1 MCIDCNERLT
11 RRAFLTSATA
21 TLAGVTLAADAAGQQ
36 PAIQNALDDTHII
49 QGAITFQSGA
59 DTIKGYLA
67 RPKRGGRFSPVV
79 ISHGNPGISEDIRN
93 VAAQVAQAGFVGL
106 AVDWGERAPMPA
118 AQQDRDEWVRHVTS
132 YTFVKLQMQDLQAG
146 IDHLYAQPFIKR
158 KGAAVIGFCGGG
170 RLALLFSIQSKAI
183 KAIVS
188 FYGPVIYHMNQ
199 HKTDPVPDVLQ
210 VVKQIK
216 VPVQGHYGLL
226 DTVAPAADAKL
237 FEKAMRAQKTP
248 VEMYYYEAAGHRFYN
263 HTVPQGSDPG
273 FDYNAEAAGL
283 ARLRMVRFLTR
294 RLA

>member
-1 MCIDCNERLT
+1 MCIDCDERLT

-36 PAIQNALDDTHII
+36 PAISNALDDTHII
-49 QGAITFQSGA
+49 QSAITFQSGA

-67 RPKRGGRFSPVV
+67 RPKRGGRSSPVV
-79 ISHGNPGISEDIRN
+79 ISHGNPGISDDIRN

-106 AVDWGERAPMPA
+106 AVDWGERAPQPA
-118 AQQDRDEWVRHVTS
+118 AQQDRDAWVSHITS

-146 IDHLYAQPFIKR
+146 IDHLYAQPFVKR

-170 RLALLFSIQSKAI
+170 RLALLFAIQPKAV

-188 FYGPVIYHMNQ
+188 FYGPVVYHVNQ

-263 HTVPQGSDPG
+263 YTVPQGSDPG
-273 FDYNAEAAGL
+273 FDYNAEAAAL
-283 ARLRMVRFLTR
+283 AHSRMVRFLTR

>member
-1 MCIDCNERLT
+1 MCIDCDERLT

-21 TLAGVTLAADAAGQQ
+21 TLAGVTLAADAPGQQ
-36 PAIQNALDDTHII
+36 PAIQNALDDKNII
-49 QGAITFQSGA
+49 HGAITFRSGA

-67 RPKRGGRFSPVV
+67 RPKRGGRFSAVV
-79 ISHGNPGISEDIRN
+79 ISHGNPGITDDIRN

-106 AVDWGERAPMPA
+106 AVDWGERAPQPA
-118 AQQDRDEWVRHVTS
+118 AQQNRDAWVSHITS

-146 IDHLYAQPFIKR
+146 IDHLYAQPFVKR
-158 KGAAVIGFCGGG
+158 KGVAVIGFCAGG
-170 RLALLFSIQSKAI
+170 RLALLFSIQSKAV

-188 FYGPVIYHMNQ
+188 FYGPVVYHVNQ

-263 HTVPQGSDPG
+263 YTVPQGSDPG
-273 FDYNAEAAGL
+273 FDYNAEAAAL
-283 ARLRMVRFLTR
+283 AWAKVIEWFGRHLG
-294 RLA
+294 